1 VDAVAL
7 NTHRPGLRGADD
19 RRVLETAAAEGRA
32 VVTDDVGTFG
42 TAIAL
47 VLHHVGVVYC
57 HHAASRE
64 PGPA

>member
-1 VDAVAL
+1 MPVAL
-7 NTHRPGLRGADD
+7 LVLFVYVFGGD

>member
-1 VDAVAL
+1 
-7 NTHRPGLRGADD
+7 LRGADD

-47 VLHHVGVVYC
+47 VPHHVGVVYC